1 MRNGRLGVWCQ
12 GLCLGCE
19 GPGGSE
25 KIAATAARAGEKE
38 AFLTLR
44 YVYKPKLQVEN
55 IYASCFLR
63 QNVITQVFGIRQGH
77 GLIFQVQIH
86 KIMIQEI

>member
-1 MRNGRLGVWCQ
+1 M
-12 GLCLGCE
+12 CLGCE

-44 YVYKPKLQVEN
+44 YVCKRRWKVKE
-55 IYASCFLR
+55 R
-63 QNVITQVFGIRQGH
+63 
-77 GLIFQVQIH
+77 
-86 KIMIQEI
+86 